1 MVYSPLT
8 QAALFLVQTAFGLYA
23 AVVLLRLL
31 FQAMDVDFRNPLS
44 QFVYKATQPLVAPL
58 RRVLPWRAR
67 IEPALVVVLL
77 LVHLIE
83 VYVLSAIRGYVP
95 GLAGAVLMATAQA
108 LALLALTLSAVL
120 IVRAIASWVVASGGG
135 YNPMLRLLDEL
146 TEPLLAPLR
155 RIIPPTGGFD
165 WSVLIALVLI
175 QLANIL
181 LVQPFIVLA
190 ARIMVQGL

>member
-8 QAALFLVQTAFGLYA
+8 QATLFLIQTAFGIYA

-67 IEPALVVVLL
+67 VEPALVVLLL
-77 LVHLIE
+77 LVQLLE
-83 VYVLSAIRGYVP
+83 VYALSAVRGYVP
-95 GLAGAVLMATAQA
+95 GLIGALLMAIAQA
-108 LALLALTLSAVL
+108 LALLTLTLSAVL
-120 IVRAIASWVVASGGG
+120 IVRAIASWVVAAGGG

-155 RIIPPTGGFD
+155 RVIPPTGGFD
-165 WSVLIALVLI
+165 WSVLIALVAI
-175 QLANIL
+175 QLLNIL
-181 LVQPFIVLA
+181 LVQPLIVFA
-190 ARIMVQGL
+190 ARVMVQGL

>member
-58 RRVLPWRAR
+58 RRVLPWRLR
-67 IEPALVVVLL
+67 VEPALVVLL
-77 LVHLIE
+77 LAIHVAE
-83 VYVLSAIRGYVP
+83 VYALSAIRGYLP
-95 GLAGAVLMATAQA
+95 GLVGALLMALAQA
-108 LALLALTLSAVL
+108 LALLTLTLSAVL
-120 IVRAIASWVVASGGG
+120 IVRAIASWVVAAGGG

-155 RIIPPTGGFD
+155 RLIPPTGGFD
-165 WSVLIALVLI
+165 WSVLIALVAI
-175 QLANIL
+175 QLVNIL

>member
-8 QAALFLVQTAFGLYA
+8 QAALFLVQTAFGIYA

-44 QFVYKATQPLVAPL
+44 QFIYKVTQPLVAPL
-58 RRVLPWRAR
+58 RRVLPWRLR
-67 IEPALVVVLL
+67 VEPALAALL
-77 LVHLIE
+77 LVVQLLE
-83 VYVLSAIRGYVP
+83 VYALSGIRGYVP
-95 GLAGAVLMATAQA
+95 GLPGALLMAVAQA
-108 LALLALTLSAVL
+108 LALLTLTLSAIL
-120 IVRAIASWVVASGGG
+120 IVRAIASWVVTAGGG

-146 TEPLLAPLR
+146 TEPMLAPLR
-155 RIIPPTGGFD
+155 RAIPPTGGLD
-165 WSVLIALVLI
+165 WSVLIALIAI

-181 LVQPFIVLA
+181 LVQPLIGLA

>member
-44 QFVYKATQPLVAPL
+44 QFVYKATQPLVATL
-58 RRVLPWRAR
+58 RRVLPWRLR
-67 IEPALVVVLL
+67 VEPALVALLL
-77 LVHLIE
+77 LVGLIE
-83 VYVLSAIRGYVP
+83 VYALSGIRGYVP
-95 GLAGAVLMATAQA
+95 GFIGALLMACAQA
-108 LALLALTLSAVL
+108 LSLLTLTLSAVL
-120 IVRAIASWVVASGGG
+120 IVRAIASWVVAAGGG
-135 YNPMLRLLDEL
+135 YNPMLRLLDQL

-155 RIIPPTGGFD
+155 RLIPPAGGFD
-165 WSVLIALVLI
+165 WSVLIALIAI

-181 LVQPFIVLA
+181 LVQPFIALA

>member
-8 QAALFLVQTAFGLYA
+8 QATLFLIQTAFGLYA

-44 QFVYKATQPLVAPL
+44 QFVYKATQPLVATL

-67 IEPALVVVLL
+67 VEPALVVLLL
-77 LVHLIE
+77 LVQLLE
-83 VYVLSAIRGYVP
+83 VYALSAVRGYVP
-95 GLAGAVLMATAQA
+95 GLIGALLMAIAQA
-108 LALLALTLSAVL
+108 LALLTLTLSAVL
-120 IVRAIASWVVASGGG
+120 IVRAIASWVVAAGGG

-155 RIIPPTGGFD
+155 RVIPPTGGFD

-181 LVQPFIVLA
+181 LVQPFIVVA
-190 ARIMVQGL
+190 ARVMVQGL

>member
-155 RIIPPTGGFD
+155 RVIPPTGGFD

>member
-1 MVYSPLT
+1 MVYTPLT

-58 RRVLPWRAR
+58 RRLLPWRLR
-67 IEPALVVVLL
+67 VEPALVALLL

-83 VYVLSAIRGYVP
+83 VYALSGIRGYLP
-95 GLAGAVLMATAQA
+95 GFIGALLMAVAQA
-108 LALLALTLSAVL
+108 LSLLTLTLSAVL
-120 IVRAIASWVVASGGG
+120 IVRAIASWVVAAGGG

>member
-44 QFVYKATQPLVAPL
+44 QFVYKATQPVLAPL
-58 RRVLPWRAR
+58 RRVLPWRLR
-67 IEPALVVVLL
+67 VEPALVVLL
-77 LVHLIE
+77 LTVQLLE
-83 VYVLSAIRGYVP
+83 VYALSAIRGYLP
-95 GLAGAVLMATAQA
+95 GLAGAVLMAIAQS
-108 LALLALTLSAVL
+108 LSLLSLTLSAVL
-120 IVRAIASWVVASGGG
+120 IVRAIASWVVAAGGG

-155 RIIPPTGGFD
+155 RIIPAAGGID
-165 WSVLIALVLI
+165 WSVLIALVAI
-175 QLANIL
+175 QLANIV
-181 LVQPFIVLA
+181 LVQPLIVLA
-190 ARIMVQGL
+190 ARVMVQGL

>member
-83 VYVLSAIRGYVP
+83 VYVLSAIRGYLP

-155 RIIPPTGGFD
+155 RVIPPTGGFD

>member
-8 QAALFLVQTAFGLYA
+8 QATLFLIQTAFGIYA

-58 RRVLPWRAR
+58 RRLLPWRLR
-67 IEPALVVVLL
+67 IEPALVVLL
-77 LVHLIE
+77 LVVHLLE
-83 VYVLSAIRGYVP
+83 VYALSAVRGYVP
-95 GLAGAVLMATAQA
+95 GLIGALLMAVAQA
-108 LALLALTLSAVL
+108 LALLTLTLSAVL
-120 IVRAIASWVVASGGG
+120 IVRAIASWVVAAGGG

-146 TEPLLAPLR
+146 TEPLLTPLR
-155 RIIPPTGGFD
+155 RVIPPSGGFD

-181 LVQPFIVLA
+181 LVQPATAFA
-190 ARIMVQGL
+190 ARVMVQGL

>member
-8 QAALFLVQTAFGLYA
+8 QAALFLIQTAFGLYA

-67 IEPALVVVLL
+67 IEPALVVLLL

-83 VYVLSAIRGYVP
+83 VYALSGIRGYLP
-95 GLAGAVLMATAQA
+95 GFIGALLMATAQA
-108 LALLALTLSAVL
+108 LSLLMLTLSAVL
-120 IVRAIASWVVASGGG
+120 IVRAIASWVVAAGGG

-155 RIIPPTGGFD
+155 RVIPPTGGFD
-165 WSVLIALVLI
+165 WSVLIALVAI